1 MRDRRLRSSSAS
13 QGVAAPKASRVHRR
27 LFAIAAVAIGC
38 AWSLTAV
45 AVPAGET
52 VAMLPM
58 KLLDTSAEPTDQAK
72 DHTRRL
78 EAMGNSL
85 AADLSKAGVYNVVEV
100 TEADLKKN
108 CPTEDTKCLLQTAR
122 QTGAS
127 YMLIGVVHKSSSLI
141 MQLFARL
148 YDVKTEK
155 EVFSRDLNFRG
166 DNDESWRRAEV
177 FLADQ
182 FVNGVHNKE
191 AKGPQ

>member
-1 MRDRRLRSSSAS
+1 MRDRRSRSGDVS
-13 QGVAAPKASRVHRR
+13 QGITALKASRVRRR
-27 LFAIAAVAIGC
+27 LIATTAVAIGC
-38 AWSLTAV
+38 AWSLTAA
-45 AVPAGET
+45 AVPSGKT

-58 KLLDTSAEPTDQAK
+58 KLLDTSAEPTDQVN

-78 EAMGNSL
+78 EVMGNSL

-100 TEADLKKN
+100 TAADLKKN
-108 CPTEDTKCLLQTAR
+108 CPSEDAKCLLQTAR
-122 QTGAS
+122 QAGAS

-141 MQLFARL
+141 MQLFMRL

-155 EVFSRDLNFRG
+155 EIFSRDLNFRG

-182 FVNGVHNKE
+182 FVNGAHDKE
-191 AKGPQ
+191 AKAPH

>member
-1 MRDRRLRSSSAS
+1 MRNRRSRSGSAS
-13 QGVAAPKASRVHRR
+13 QAAAVLKASRVRSR
-27 LFAIAAVAIGC
+27 LFATAAVAIGC
-38 AWSLTAV
+38 AWSLTAA
-45 AVPAGET
+45 AVPTGQT

-58 KLLDTSAEPTDQAK
+58 KLLDTSAEPTDQTK

-108 CPTEDTKCLLQTAR
+108 CPTEDAKCLLQTAR

-177 FLADQ
+177 FLAGQ
-182 FVNGVHNKE
+182 FVNDVHNKE
-191 AKGPQ
+191 AKGP